1 MASRHLD
8 IACGKCG
15 TFIVRYRK
23 EGSGQL
29 IRIYLDKV
37 LQPKSLAA
45 LKSSGRKSSLPVL
58 ACPECDLHVGYPME
72 HEGNRLAYQMI
83 KGSYKKFTLIH

>member
-8 IACGKCG
+8 IDCRKCG

-29 IRIYLDKV
+29 IRLYLDKV

-45 LKSSGRKSSLPVL
+45 AKDFGCSTSVSYTHLTLPTIYSV
-58 ACPECDLHVGYPME
+58 
-72 HEGNRLAYQMI
+72 
-83 KGSYKKFTLIH
+83 

>member
-8 IACGKCG
+8 IDCGKCG

-29 IRIYLDKV
+29 IRLYLDKV
-37 LQPKSLAA
+37 IQPKSLAT
-45 LKSSGRKSSLPVL
+45 LKSSLRKSNLPL
-58 ACPECDLHVGYPME
+58 LTCKKCDNPIGHPME
-72 HEGNRLAYQMI
+72 HAGNRLAYRMI
-83 KGSYKKFTLIH
+83 KGAFKKSSH

>member
-8 IACGKCG
+8 IDCGNCG

-29 IRIYLDKV
+29 IRLYLDKV
-37 LQPKSLAA
+37 LQPKSLVA
-45 LKSSGRKSSLPVL
+45 LKSNERKSNLPVL
-58 ACPECDLHVGYPME
+58 TYPKCSNPIGHPME
-72 HEGNRLAYQMI
+72 HKGNHLAYRMI
-83 KGSYKKFTLIH
+83 KGSFKKSSN

>member
-8 IACGKCG
+8 IDCGKCG

-29 IRIYLDKV
+29 IRLYLDNV
-37 LQPKSLAA
+37 LLPKSLVA
-45 LKSSGRKSSLPVL
+45 LKSSGRKSNLPVL
-58 ACPECDLHVGYPME
+58 TCPDCDNPIGHPME
-72 HEGNRLAYQMI
+72 HEGNRLAYRMI
-83 KGSYKKFTLIH
+83 KGSFKKSRN

>member
-8 IACGKCG
+8 IDCAKCG

-29 IRIYLDKV
+29 IRLYLNKV

-45 LKSSGRKSSLPVL
+45 LKSNGRKSNLPVL
-58 ACPECDLHVGYPME
+58 TCPKCGNSIGHPME
-72 HEGNRLAYQMI
+72 DERNRLAYRMI
-83 KGSYKKFTLIH
+83 KGSFKKSSN

>member
-8 IACGKCG
+8 IDCGNCG
-15 TFIVRYRK
+15 AFIVRYRK

-29 IRIYLDKV
+29 IRLYLDKV

-45 LKSSGRKSSLPVL
+45 LKSNERKSNLPVL
-58 ACPECDLHVGYPME
+58 TCPKCSNSIGHPME
-72 HEGNRLAYQMI
+72 HEGNRLAYRMI
-83 KGSYKKFTLIH
+83 KGSFKKSSN

>member
-8 IACGKCG
+8 IHCKKCG

-29 IRIYLDKV
+29 IRLYLDKV

-45 LKSSGRKSSLPVL
+45 LKSSGRKSNLPVL
-58 ACPECDLHVGYPME
+58 TCPNCDNSIGHPME
-72 HEGNRLAYQMI
+72 HESNRLAYRMI
-83 KGSYKKFTLIH
+83 KGSFKKSSN

>member
-8 IACGKCG
+8 IDCGNCG

-29 IRIYLDKV
+29 IRLYLDKV
-37 LQPKSLAA
+37 LQPKSLVA
-45 LKSSGRKSSLPVL
+45 LKSSGRKSNLPVL
-58 ACPECDLHVGYPME
+58 TCPKCGNSIGHPME
-72 HEGNRLAYQMI
+72 HKGNRLAYRMI
-83 KGSYKKFTLIH
+83 KGSFKKSSN

>member
-8 IACGKCG
+8 IACGKCS

-29 IRIYLDKV
+29 IRLYLDKV
-37 LQPKSLAA
+37 LQPKYLAA
-45 LKSSGRKSSLPVL
+45 LKSSGKKSNLPAL
-58 ACPECDLHVGYPME
+58 ACPECDHHVGYPME
-72 HEGNRLAYQMI
+72 HDGNRLAYRMI
-83 KGSYKKFTLIH
+83 KGSFKKSSN

>member
-29 IRIYLDKV
+29 IRLYLDKI

-45 LKSSGRKSSLPVL
+45 LKSSGRKSNIPVL
-58 ACPECDLHVGYPME
+58 ICTECDNHIGHPIE
-72 HEGNRLAYQMI
+72 HEGKRLAYRMV
-83 KGSYKKFTLIH
+83 KGSFKKSNN